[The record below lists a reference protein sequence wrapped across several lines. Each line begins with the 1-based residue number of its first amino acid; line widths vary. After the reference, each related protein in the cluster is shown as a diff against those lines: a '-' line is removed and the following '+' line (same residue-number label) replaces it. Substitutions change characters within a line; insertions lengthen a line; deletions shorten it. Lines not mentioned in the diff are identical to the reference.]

1 MCYVRV
7 EKFIVYGFVNCNLNL
22 AVHLIIMT
30 FMCVKIKLIFL
41 CLNFGEEKNLLVLF
55 KCFYVSICAGFDIV
69 NACFTSGS

>member
-7 EKFIVYGFVNCNLNL
+7 EKFILYGFVNCNLNQ

-55 KCFYVSICAGFDIV
+55 KCFYVSICTGFDIA